1 MADADTIR
9 RREIR
14 KRKILEHSEARL
26 NRITNA
32 SKNFIACIEIKQN
45 CRVDV
50 YSSDIFKYEN
60 ALSIS

>member
-14 KRKILEHSEARL
+14 KRKILEQSEARL

-32 SKNFIACIEIKQN
+32 SKLLLFQTSI
-45 CRVDV
+45 
-50 YSSDIFKYEN
+50 YFDIVEGITKLKLYRFKRT
-60 ALSIS
+60 